1 MNIWQEMIEVGKFP
15 TGSDHCSLFHNT
27 PTTVYYYV
35 TRVHSHDQQPIPY
48 GGVNVTAC
56 FHNTEQNTHVF
67 RYRPTK
73 QVNFTIYK

>member
-35 TRVHSHDQQPIPY
+35 TRVHSHFKAAKKR
-48 GGVNVTAC
+48 VTLQGKKSDTVLKKSQIRVKIIT
-56 FHNTEQNTHVF
+56 NTVF
-67 RYRPTK
+67 
-73 QVNFTIYK
+73 